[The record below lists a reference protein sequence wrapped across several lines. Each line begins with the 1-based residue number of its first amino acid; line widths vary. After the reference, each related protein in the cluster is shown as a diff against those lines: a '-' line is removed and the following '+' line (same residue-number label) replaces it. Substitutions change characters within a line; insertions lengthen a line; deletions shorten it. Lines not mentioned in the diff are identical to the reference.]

1 MATTQA
7 EIDDLKAKIEGYEV
21 ILAQA
26 IEAGNED
33 DKKMFVNLIT
43 ERGKTLNAL
52 LQQQQG
58 KVNIPHHACPFNICC
73 FEIIP
78 ISHTSSLHHVCCFP

>member
-78 ISHTSSLHHVCCFP
+78 SSHTSFLRHTLLF